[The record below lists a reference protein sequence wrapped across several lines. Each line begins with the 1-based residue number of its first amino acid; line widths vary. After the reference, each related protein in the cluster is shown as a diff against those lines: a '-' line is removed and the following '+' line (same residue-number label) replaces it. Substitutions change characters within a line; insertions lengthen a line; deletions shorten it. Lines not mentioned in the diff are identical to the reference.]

1 MSTYFRA
8 HCETDD
14 ADGPQ
19 IRRSPSGTLLERP
32 DAWAEWLIEHEYHD
46 ISLKTEG

>member
-1 MSTYFRA
+1 MSTHFSAY
-8 HCETDD
+8 CETDET
-14 ADGPQ
+14 DGPTL
-19 IRRSPSGTLLERP
+19 RRSPSGTRLMDE

>member
-1 MSTYFRA
+1 MS
-8 HCETDD
+8 D
-14 ADGPQ
+14 
-19 IRRSPSGTLLERP
+19 SPNGDTATEDEP

>member
-1 MSTYFRA
+1 MSTIFRA
-8 HCETDD
+8 YCETDEM
-14 ADGPQ
+14 DGPQ
-19 IRRSPSGTLLERP
+19 IRRSPSGTGLLYP